1 VDVVILTGG
10 EVTGDLTA
18 ELDAG
23 GGTAEDA
30 GGDTGAGLVG
40 LGAED
45 AGGDTGAGL
54 VGLGAEDAGG
64 ETGAELVGLGA
75 EDCAGAVGVSLAG
88 LEDTA
93 GLDDTTDLTET
104 EAGEELAPPPLPL
117 PAHLPPEDKVTSTQ
131 FFWSLTGVV

>member
-45 AGGDTGAGL
+45 AGGDTGAG
-54 VGLGAEDAGG
+54 
-64 ETGAELVGLGA
+64 LVGLGA

>member
-54 VGLGAEDAGG
+54 VGLGAED
-64 ETGAELVGLGA
+64 
-75 EDCAGAVGVSLAG
+75 CAGAVGVSLVG
-88 LEDTA
+88 LEDTP
-93 GLDDTTDLTET
+93 GLDDTTDFTET

>member
-54 VGLGAEDAGG
+54 VGLGAED
-64 ETGAELVGLGA
+64 
-75 EDCAGAVGVSLAG
+75 CAGAVGVSLAG

-117 PAHLPPEDKVTSTQ
+117 PAHLDPEDKVTSTQ

>member
-40 LGAED
+40 LG
-45 AGGDTGAGL
+45 T
-54 VGLGAEDAGG
+54 EDAGG
-64 ETGAELVGLGA
+64 ETGAELVGLGV

-117 PAHLPPEDKVTSTQ
+117 PAHLDPEDKVTSTQ

>member
-1 VDVVILTGG
+1 LTGG

-45 AGGDTGAGL
+45 AGGDTGAG
-54 VGLGAEDAGG
+54 
-64 ETGAELVGLGA
+64 LVGLGA

>member
-45 AGGDTGAGL
+45 
-54 VGLGAEDAGG
+54 
-64 ETGAELVGLGA
+64 
-75 EDCAGAVGVSLAG
+75 CAGAVGVSLVG
-88 LEDTA
+88 LEDTP
-93 GLDDTTDLTET
+93 GLDDTTDFTET